1 MPRHAAYLA
10 LRTPNAKPL
19 LAVDHVARE
28 RNLDERDT
36 ALVRRLVGMEIR
48 RRATLRAIVAA
59 FTHHKPKTEL
69 ATFLRLGIAQILY
82 FDKVPPH
89 AAVSETV
96 RASADFLGLSKGRI
110 VNGVL
115 RTVLRSV
122 LPGSSGDPTR
132 DIVSANVHFDG
143 PVFRD
148 PELHPHLW
156 AEDALSIP
164 GALHKRWVQRYG
176 EDEAR
181 ALAML
186 ALEESPVSMRVRG
199 DREAVQTELRDLD
212 VESFHGA
219 HPAILVAASEHVG
232 AVVRSA
238 PFVEGRITVQGEH
251 AARAAGMVGDVKGKT
266 VLDMC
271 AAPGG
276 KSAAIADGAP
286 SVLVSIDLSAR
297 RLSRAYSTFDRLR
310 LGAPMLAAM
319 DGTSGLSETIRF
331 DAVFIDAPCSNTG
344 VLAQRPAAR
353 WRYGPKTQKELGA
366 LQLELLRAGA
376 SKVAGGG
383 VLVHSTCSLEPEENE
398 QVVKAF
404 LGQAPGWSLEEEIR
418 TLPRPLEGGGP
429 VDGGYAARLRA
440 PR

>member
-10 LRTPNAKPL
+10 LRSPNAKPL
-19 LAVDHVARE
+19 LAVDRVARE
-28 RNLDERDT
+28 RGLDERDT
-36 ALVRRLVGMEIR
+36 ALVRRLVGTEIR
-48 RRATLRAIVAA
+48 RRATLRAVVAA
-59 FTHHKPKTEL
+59 FTHHKPKPEL
-69 ATFLRLGIAQILY
+69 AAFLRLGIAQILY

-122 LPGSSGDPTR
+122 IPGSSGDPTR
-132 DIVSANVHFDG
+132 DLVGADFHFDG

-148 PELHPHLW
+148 PVLHPHLW

-176 EDEAR
+176 DKDAR
-181 ALAML
+181 ML
-186 ALEESPVSMRVRG
+186 AELALDESPVSMRVRG
-199 DREAVQTELRDLD
+199 DRDAAAAELAEA
-212 VESFHGA
+212 G
-219 HPAILVAASEHVG
+219 VAALPGGHPSILIAPSENV
-232 AVVRSA
+232 AAIVRSA
-238 PFVEGRITVQGEH
+238 AFTEGRITIQGEH
-251 AARAAGMVGDVKGKT
+251 ATRASALVGDIAGRT

-276 KSAAIADGAP
+276 KSAAIRDLGP
-286 SVLVSIDLSAR
+286 SVLVSIDLSAP
-297 RLSRAYSTFDRLR
+297 RLSRAYSTFDRL
-310 LGAPMLAAM
+310 GFAPPMLAAM

-353 WRYGPKTQKELGA
+353 WRYGPKAQKDLGA
-366 LQLELLRAGA
+366 LQKELLHAGA
-376 SKVAGGG
+376 GKVAAGG

-398 QVVKAF
+398 QIVKAF
-404 LGQAPGWSLEEEIR
+404 LNDSPGWSLEEEIR
-418 TLPRPLEGGGP
+418 TLPRPLAEGGP